1 MEKNK
6 NKGISL
12 AELLERL
19 DNNPNNLGIPENGFE
34 YQNLRKKL

>member
-19 DNNPNNLGIPENGFE
+19 DNNPNNLGIPGNGFE